1 MIHVIASQTFVR
13 VEEGGRR
20 KGDEEDEEV
29 ASRHDEVKANR
40 PRPPTARAEPR
51 IHQIPMEIVIPME
64 IMQLDN
70 NADLI
75 KLHPLGRLLEVE
87 IEAGRPREGRR

>member
-1 MIHVIASQTFVR
+1 MRYHTSLGKASAAPVIIASQTFAR

-40 PRPPTARAEPR
+40 PRPPTPRAEPR
-51 IHQIPMEIVIPME
+51 IHHRGCELELYIDII
-64 IMQLDN
+64 L
-70 NADLI
+70 LI
-75 KLHPLGRLLEVE
+75 D
-87 IEAGRPREGRR
+87 A

>member
-1 MIHVIASQTFVR
+1 
-13 VEEGGRR
+13 
-20 KGDEEDEEV
+20 
-29 ASRHDEVKANR
+29 
-40 PRPPTARAEPR
+40 
-51 IHQIPMEIVIPME
+51 ME